1 MALLVGCKGEGSFST
16 YKSKEYGFSFLYPD
30 SFREADKEEDRF
42 AFVDED
48 NNAILFIINENP
60 STNEIRELGREQAY
74 KDFSTQLTSK
84 EEMDKQVKIIRTKKV
99 SWYTYAIDF
108 PSKNVKSVVSGTL
121 CDGKE
126 ITIVLVTKNEDYE
139 KNMEYYLEMIG
150 SFEC

>member
-1 MALLVGCKGEGSFST
+1 MAWFNIKCKSERYLKMT
-16 YKSKEYGFSFLYPD
+16 KLIIK
-30 SFREADKEEDRF
+30 RDRF
-42 AFVDED
+42 
-48 NNAILFIINENP
+48 
-60 STNEIRELGREQAY
+60 
-74 KDFSTQLTSK
+74 K